1 MSAEVFA
8 WKSSGRGPHNK
19 VEICDT
25 TLSIEQDD
33 QALAIRLDEINRVYI
48 ASFYSSP
55 VSHMLNVE
63 IVDAEGNSV
72 IFQDSGFGPPDSD
85 AIECKNAALALIYRL
100 AKCQAAA
107 KVYHGLRPDR
117 PGRFLIAGVILLGF
131 VALIWATLYFL
142 FDKPE
147 HAKGLA
153 IVLSACFIF
162 GAFWSA
168 RKARNQPEISIQDM
182 LKRLESLHL

>member
-8 WKSSGRGPHNK
+8 WKSSGRGPYNK
-19 VEICDT
+19 VTICDT

-33 QALAIRLDEINRVYI
+33 QAFAIRLDEIDRIYI

-63 IVDAEGNSV
+63 IVDAEGSGV
-72 IFQDSGFGPPDSD
+72 ILQDSGFGPPDSD
-85 AIECKNAALALIYRL
+85 AVECKNAVMALLHRL
-100 AKCQAAA
+100 AKHQTAAR
-107 KVYHGLRPDR
+107 VYHGQRPDR
-117 PGRFLIAGVILLGF
+117 PGRFLVAGLVLIGF
-131 VALIWATLYFL
+131 VALIWAVLHFL

-153 IVLSACFIF
+153 IVLSACFTF
-162 GAFWSA
+162 GAFWTA
-168 RKARNQPEISIQDM
+168 RKARNQAEISIGDM